1 MVLDIMYLKFLLM
14 NKLKIYCMSL
24 YNSNYE
30 IIKNLGYIP
39 VGLKNNDFSK
49 NWLRDNTLN
58 NISKKKILTMENI
71 HFIIGIGKIFWI

>member
-49 NWLRDNTLN
+49 
-58 NISKKKILTMENI
+58 
-71 HFIIGIGKIFWI
+71 IG